1 MVDKNQQEAVSA
13 VNGAAQKFQKIFL
26 KDIHQWI
33 ELLNYRCYEDLCE
46 CYDTVWVTVNDKTG
60 QNI

>member
-13 VNGAAQKFQKIFL
+13 VNGAAHKFQI

-60 QNI
+60 QNT